1 MSETRWYLGFGASEQ
16 LFQLN
21 QDFHASVSS
30 ASEKEQSEKL
40 LALLSRFTDECL
52 DQYFLS
58 PIEQVKMNSVGKKIV
73 TSGVSAIKKTIH
85 LTLKQ
90 VVKKMSKADKTQM
103 ADYISGLLMPLRES
117 KRFPTYV
124 AVPISDDLRGRLGTA
139 VENGKANGANSIT
152 KEYTDAL
159 CELIE
164 VALNTYMNQ
173 PLSMMK
179 LGMVMNKVTSVA
191 SDTIRGAAQTVV
203 RKVIPSMSEEEMEG
217 FFEFSE
223 SIIYPNPQ
231 MAEAA

>member
-1 MSETRWYLGFGASEQ
+1 MNETRWYLGFGASEQ

-21 QDFHASVSS
+21 QDFHGSIAS
-30 ASEKEQSEKL
+30 ASDKEQAEKL
-40 LALLSRFTDECL
+40 LALLSRFTEECL

-58 PIEQVKMNSVGKKIV
+58 PIEQVKMNSMGKKIV
-73 TSGVSAIKKTIH
+73 ISGVSAIKKTIH

-90 VVKKMSKADKTQM
+90 VVKKMSKVDKKQM
-103 ADYISGLLMPLRES
+103 ADYIGGLLMPLRES
-117 KRFPTYV
+117 RRFPTYV
-124 AVPISDDLRGRLGTA
+124 AVPISDELRERLAAA
-139 VENGKANGANSIT
+139 VENGKAHGPDSIT
-152 KEYTDAL
+152 KEYSDAL

-191 SDTIRGAAQTVV
+191 SDTIRSAAQTVV
-203 RKVIPSMSEEEMEG
+203 RKVIPSMSAQEMEG

-223 SIIYPNPQ
+223 SILYPNPQ
-231 MAEAA
+231 LSEAA